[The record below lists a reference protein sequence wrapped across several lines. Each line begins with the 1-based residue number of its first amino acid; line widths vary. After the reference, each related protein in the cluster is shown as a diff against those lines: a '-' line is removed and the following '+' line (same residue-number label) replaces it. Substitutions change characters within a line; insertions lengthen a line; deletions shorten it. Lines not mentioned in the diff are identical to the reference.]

1 MVTGLYYNNNLA
13 NIQFWLLFIGTNITF
28 FPMHFLG
35 LNGMPRRIPDYPDAF
50 AGYNAISSFGSLIS
64 IVSVILF
71 AYVIYDQL
79 VNGLPNKSISTN
91 SLLKNPDFF
100 EANVV
105 FNHNEIK
112 ANSIEFLLT
121 HPPLFHPFNT
131 LAIQS

>member
-1 MVTGLYYNNNLA
+1 
-13 NIQFWLLFIGTNITF
+13 
-28 FPMHFLG
+28 
-35 LNGMPRRIPDYPDAF
+35 MPRRIPDYPDAF